1 MPAEVA
7 PNKLLDY
14 LRKEYKLKTDAA
26 LAKFLYTSPPTI
38 SRLRT
43 EKRGLGAV
51 LTLIIYDRTGLP
63 IPTIREWFKENVV

>member
-7 PNKLLDY
+7 PNKLLDH
-14 LRKEYKLKTDAA
+14 LRREYNLKTDAA

-43 EKRGLGAV
+43 DKRGLGAV

-63 IPTIREWFKENVV
+63 ISTIREWFKEGFI